1 VSITVAGNTVAGP
14 YPVTVSANTAGAPAA
29 KNQLLT
35 LQVVDFAQ
43 GTPSPNP
50 LAMTQNAVSQPVTF
64 QLTPIAGFNAPVAL
78 SCAALANVSCSF
90 SPNPVTVPASPAT
103 ATLTVTTNGAAV
115 ANPTLTIQSSA
126 TVNGVAL
133 SHSQTLTLNISAGAT
148 TTDLSISSLI
158 SQPDPVEVKG
168 PVAIN
173 ATAHNT
179 GTTAGSV
186 NVSIYFSQP
195 VKVINATLPGGCT
208 LNTGIVTCAVGT
220 LNAGSDAPYPTQ
232 IVPGPGRNAVITATV
247 NSTSVNDSNPA
258 NNVATVTAHIRPKP
272 LARRG
277 LVPRV
282 P

>member
-1 VSITVAGNTVAGP
+1 
-14 YPVTVSANTAGAPAA
+14 
-29 KNQLLT
+29 
-35 LQVVDFAQ
+35 
-43 GTPSPNP
+43 
-50 LAMTQNAVSQPVTF
+50 MTQNAVSQPVTF
-64 QLTPIAGFNAPVAL
+64 QLAPVNNSGFNAPVTL

-90 SPNPVTVPASPAT
+90 SPNPAPVSGSPVTV
-103 ATLTVTTNGAAV
+103 TLTVTTNGAAV

-126 TVNGVAL
+126 TANGVAL
-133 SHSQTLTLNISAGAT
+133 SHSQPLTLNISAGAT
-148 TTDLSISSLI
+148 NTDLSISSLI

-173 ATAHNT
+173 VTAHNT
-179 GTTAGSV
+179 VSNAGNV
-186 NVSIYFSQP
+186 NVNIYFAQP
-195 VKVINATLPGGCT
+195 VKVINATLPVGCT
-208 LNTGIVTCAVGT
+208 VNTGIVTCAVVGT
-220 LNAGSDAPYPTQ
+220 LNAGSDAPYTIQ
-232 IVPGPGRNAVITATV
+232 IVPGPGRNLVITATV